1 MPTYSIIIPVYNRA
15 AFLREALASVW
26 AQTFQDYE
34 VIVCDDGSTDE
45 TPAVLAEC
53 GARIKVARTQQRG
66 PAAARNAAAALASG
80 THLSCLD
87 SDDTWLPW
95 TLASIDEAVR
105 RHGPDALVYLI
116 RTPME
121 FGLRQRWEQ
130 APLKTECYDDF
141 IGAPLSASHAASLI
155 GAIPRARFLQAG
167 GFLEELITDEDLDL
181 LLRLGA
187 GHPYCMIMQP
197 KTMLHRTH
205 GGNTSRSMA
214 RLCEGGLR
222 VLEREYR
229 DHAYPGGEA
238 RAHARR
244 SRLGHIFARRCVK
257 LVHASQFRLAMRLY
271 RRSLPAFKAAGLNGF
286 ILAFPPYA
294 AARLGMARWAGSAL
308 PPSP

>member
-1 MPTYSIIIPVYNRA
+1 MPAYSIIIPAYNRA

-53 GARIKVARTQQRG
+53 GARIKVVRTRQQG

-95 TLASIDEAVR
+95 TLETIHEALQ
-105 RHGPDALVYLI
+105 RHGPDTLVYLI

-121 FGLRQRWEQ
+121 FGLRQKWER
-130 APLKTECYDDF
+130 APLKTECYNDY
-141 IGAPLSASHAASLI
+141 IGAPLHASHAASLI
-155 GAIPRARFLQAG
+155 GAIPRALFMQAG

-181 LLRLGA
+181 ILRLGA
-187 GHPYCMIMQP
+187 CHRYCMITLP

-205 GGNTSRSMA
+205 GSNTSRSME
-214 RLCEGGLR
+214 RLCEGGMR
-222 VLEREYR
+222 VLDREYR
-229 DHAYPGGEA
+229 EHAYPGGGA
-238 RAHARR
+238 RARERR
-244 SRLGHIFARRCVK
+244 CRLSHIFAKRCVK

-271 RRSLPAFKAAGLNGF
+271 RAALPAFREAGFTGF

-294 AARLGMARWAGSAL
+294 AARLAMARWAGASL
-308 PPSP
+308 PPL